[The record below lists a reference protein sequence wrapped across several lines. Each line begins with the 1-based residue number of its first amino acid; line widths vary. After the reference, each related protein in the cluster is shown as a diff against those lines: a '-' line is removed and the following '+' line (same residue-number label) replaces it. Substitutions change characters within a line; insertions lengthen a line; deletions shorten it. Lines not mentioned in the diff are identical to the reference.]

1 MSYLAALDNYDSIGV
16 VGLGQSGLSCVRF
29 LLQQGLRPVVFDTRE
44 QPPEAA
50 LQLVQEAELTLF
62 TGALDVA
69 EILACDL
76 LVVSPGLD
84 LRNPVLQMAV
94 DADIPLVGDADIF
107 AQYAQAP
114 VLGIT
119 GSNGKSTVTKLTAEL
134 LSAAGKKVAM
144 GGNIGIPM
152 LDVLAADVDV
162 YVLELSS
169 FQLDTMHDLRL
180 HAAALLNISDD
191 HLDRYASRAHYVQS
205 KHRIYNNASTGIW
218 NRDQR
223 LTAPD
228 HLAFEQQLSFGSD
241 SAELEVPGLFGL
253 EFDDSEATLYYRDQ
267 ALLRASEL
275 KLSGVHNLLN
285 IQAALAL
292 VQTLGI
298 EPQTVLDAVRNFT
311 GLPHRCELVA
321 EAAGVR
327 WVNDSKA
334 TNIGAAEAA
343 IQGLRPLVQGK
354 LILIAGGD
362 GKGADFSVFRT
373 ALKQVDE
380 LIVLGRDA
388 ERVAQ
393 HYAGTAIRVSDMSQ
407 AVATA
412 AQQAIEHS
420 TVLLAP
426 ACASLDMYKNYE
438 QRGEMFKA
446 AVLAQVAE
454 VTHG

>member
-1 MSYLAALDNYDSIGV
+1 MGYLAALDNYDTIGV

-29 LLQQGLRPVVFDTRE
+29 LLQQGFRPLVFDTRE
-44 QPPEAA
+44 QPPAA
-50 LQLVQEAELTLF
+50 AMELVRAAGLSLF

-69 EILACDL
+69 EILSCDA

-84 LRNPVLQMAV
+84 LRHPVLQMAV

-119 GSNGKSTVTKLTAEL
+119 GSNGKSTVTQLTAEL
-134 LSAAGKKVAM
+134 LRSAGKKVAM

-152 LDVLAADVDV
+152 LDVLTDDVDV

-169 FQLDTMHDLRL
+169 FQLDTLHDLPL

-191 HLDRYASRAHYVQS
+191 HLDRYASRAHYAQS
-205 KHRIYNNASTGIW
+205 KHRIYNTAEVGVW

-223 LTAPD
+223 LTAPQY
-228 HLAFEQQLSFGSD
+228 LALEQQLSFGTD
-241 SAELEVPGLFGL
+241 AAELDVPGLFGL
-253 EFDDSEATLYYRDQ
+253 TFEDNEATLYFRDQ

-275 KLSGVHNLLN
+275 ALSGVHNLLN

-292 VQTLGI
+292 VHSLGVA
-298 EPQTVLDAVRNFT
+298 PQSVLDTVRSFT
-311 GLPHRCELVA
+311 GLPHRCERVA
-321 EAAGVR
+321 EVNDVR

-343 IQGLRPLVQGK
+343 IQGLRRLVQGK

-362 GKGADFSVFRT
+362 GKGADFSQFRA
-373 ALKQVDE
+373 ALQQVDE

-388 ERVAQ
+388 ERIAQ
-393 HYAGTAIRVSDMSQ
+393 HYRGAAVRVGDMAQ
-407 AVATA
+407 AVAA
-412 AQQAIEHS
+412 AAERAIPQS